1 MKWRSLDE
9 STPGAD
15 TRSLEDILA
24 EKKKLIEQ
32 YVPAE
37 TRAVHARVVSEL
49 KARALALNS
58 LPQGT
63 RAPMFI
69 LADHSGHS
77 VSSSD
82 LLARARLVLCFF
94 RGRWDPFCCAQLA
107 ALNRILPQIERSAA
121 SLAAISPQ
129 TVKQSFFMAEQHQL
143 RFPLLNDAGNHVAR
157 QFGLAYRVPE
167 EQQTI
172 YRRAFINLPF
182 VNGDESW
189 ELPIPATYIFE
200 RDGTV
205 LYASANEE
213 YTERPEPSEI
223 LEALGSAPPASWRGG
238 TVFGP
243 ED

>member
-9 STPGAD
+9 STPGSDAR
-15 TRSLEDILA
+15 TLEDILA
-24 EKKKLIEQ
+24 QRKKLIAQ

-49 KARALALNS
+49 KARRLALNS
-58 LPQGT
+58 LPRGVQ
-63 RAPMFI
+63 APTFV
-69 LADHSGHS
+69 LPDHSGHS
-77 VSSSD
+77 VACSD
-82 LLARARLVLCFF
+82 LLARGRLVLCFF
-94 RGRWDPFCCAQLA
+94 RGRWDPFCCAQLE

-129 TVKQSFFMAEQHQL
+129 TGRQSFFMAEQHRL
-143 RFPLLNDAGNHVAR
+143 RFPLLIDAGNHVAR
-157 QFGLAYRVPE
+157 QFGLVYRVPA

-200 RDGTV
+200 RDATV
-205 LYASANEE
+205 LYAWANEE
-213 YTERPEPSEI
+213 YTERVEPAEI
-223 LEALGSAPPASWRGG
+223 LEALR
-238 TVFGP
+238 
-243 ED
+243 